1 MSRMTVGKLE
11 RKIAA
16 LQAKA
21 DEFAAMAEHSQSKV
35 VRKISAFMAED
46 ALEQIK
52 PWQEKRDRLVARQHG
67 ISVETVRAIDNA
79 VLSLET
85 VRAEG

>member
-35 VRKISAFMAED
+35 VRKISAFMAKD

-52 PWQEKRDRLVARQHG
+52 PWQEKLACLQERLDREHDWR
-67 ISVETVRAIDNA
+67 EWNAIQYER
-79 VLSLET
+79 SEICSK
-85 VRAEG
+85 RS